1 LANSSSLGSE
11 LASADLGPVSAN
23 PERGVFC
30 NRTLN
35 LRSIRAIGYDM
46 DYSLIH
52 YRVEVW
58 EHEAF
63 EHVRDAFLARGWPVN
78 DLKFDPH
85 SVTRGLTIDLDLGNL
100 IKPNRFGYVIRAEHG
115 TRTLSFDALRRTY
128 ARTAV
133 DLSADRFVFLNT
145 MFSYS
150 EACLYSQLVD
160 LFDARKIPD
169 VPSYAALYGEVRA
182 TLDETH
188 REGTIKDRIVANP
201 ERFVELEPETPLA
214 LLDQHYA
221 GKKLMLIT
229 NSEWSFTRAMMTY
242 AFDQFL
248 PEGLHWRDLFD
259 LVIVSA
265 GKPDFFEHRHPL
277 YEVVDEEKS
286 LLHPCETGF
295 REGGVFFRGNAALV
309 EEHFGLVG
317 DEILY
322 VGDHLFGDVQVSK
335 GILGWRTALILREM
349 EDEMRALSEFAP
361 KQLELTTLMEQK
373 ELLERRLSQVRL
385 REQRARLE
393 YGPEA
398 TGDADRDTIS
408 DLREQIEQLDE
419 RIAPL
424 ARESGTMVN
433 EKWGP
438 LMRAGADK
446 SLFARQVERY
456 ADVYTSRVSNFLDP
470 TPFFYFR
477 APRGSLPHDG

>member
-1 LANSSSLGSE
+1 MAQSSSLGSE
-11 LASADLGPVSAN
+11 LASAELGPVSAN

-63 EHVRDAFLARGWPVN
+63 EHVRDAFLARGWPVK
-78 DLKFDPH
+78 DLKFDPS

-100 IKPNRFGYVIRAEHG
+100 IKPNRFGYVIKAEHG
-115 TRTLSFDALRRTY
+115 TRSLSFDSLRRTY

-150 EACLYSQLVD
+150 EASIFSQLVD
-160 LFDARKIPD
+160 LFDAREIPD
-169 VPSYAALYGEVRA
+169 VPSYAALYRAVRT

-188 REGTIKDRIVANP
+188 RQGTIKDQIVANP
-201 ERFVELEPETPLA
+201 ERFVELEPGTPLA
-214 LLDQHYA
+214 LLDQHHA

-229 NSEWSFTRAMMTY
+229 NSEWSFTRAMMSY

-248 PEGLHWRDLFD
+248 PGGLKWRDLFD
-259 LVIVSA
+259 LVIVSS
-265 GKPDFFEHRHPL
+265 GKPDFFIHRHPL

-309 EEHFGLVG
+309 EEHFGLTG

-349 EDEMRALSEFAP
+349 EDEMRALSGFAP
-361 KQLELTTLMEQK
+361 KQLELTQLMEQK

-385 REQRARLE
+385 REQRERIGYAPVTAD
-393 YGPEA
+393 G
-398 TGDADRDTIS
+398 GDRDKIAA
-408 DLREQIEQLDE
+408 LRDQLERLDE
-419 RIAPL
+419 QIAPL
-424 ARESGTMVN
+424 ARAAAMLVN

-456 ADVYTSRVSNFLDP
+456 ADVYTSRISNFLDP